1 MIKQLFS
8 VMCLLL
14 ASFVCFAQTISLTG
28 QQFNDWQDDVDLTT
42 TTGVFYTASNV
53 TLVPGEVKFRENH
66 SWDNS
71 WGAPSFPVGIAS
83 LNVQVN
89 ISVNVA
95 GTYNIVFN
103 KLTGV
108 YAFVLT
114 SYPRISL
121 VGQNIGTPW
130 QTDVFLNTTNG
141 INYTL
146 SNYSLVSGDIKFR
159 LEAGWVVSWGKGD
172 NLFPIGL
179 AVLGGADI
187 NATVAGTY
195 DISFNVLTGVYIFSQ
210 TMAVSDSTKKQ
221 VALNTLVKEDLKF
234 SQQVKTVQVYSMDG
248 KLHKTYSNVSI
259 VNMSD
264 LTTGHY
270 ILKIQTN
277 ENEMFTQRIMKN

>member
-1 MIKQLFS
+1 
-8 VMCLLL
+8 MCLLL
-14 ASFVCFAQTISLTG
+14 ASFVCYAQTISLTG
-28 QQFNDWQDDVDLTT
+28 QQFNNWQTDVDLTT
-42 TTGVFYTASNV
+42 TTGILYTATNV
-53 TLVPGEVKFRENH
+53 SLVPGEVKFRENH

-71 WGAPSFPVGIAS
+71 WGSPSFPVGIGG

-89 ISVNVA
+89 ILVNVA

-114 SYPRISL
+114 SFPRVSL

-146 SNYSLVSGDIKFR
+146 SNYNLVSGDIKFR
-159 LEAGWVVSWGKGD
+159 LEAGWLVSWGQGD

-179 AVLGGADI
+179 VVLGGADI

-195 DISFNVLTGVYIFSQ
+195 DISFNVVTGVYIFSQ
-210 TMAVSDSTKKQ
+210 TMAVSDTTKKQ
-221 VALNTLVKEDLKF
+221 VVLNTFVKEDLKF
-234 SQQVKTVQVYSMDG
+234 SQQVRTVQVYSMDG
-248 KLHKTYSNVSI
+248 KLHKTYNNVSTI
-259 VNMSD
+259 NMSD
-264 LTTGHY
+264 LTMGHY

>member
-8 VMCLLL
+8 IMCLLL
-14 ASFVCFAQTISLTG
+14 ASFVCYAQTISLTG
-28 QQFNDWQDDVDLTT
+28 QQFNNWQEDVDLTS
-42 TTGVFYTASNV
+42 TTGILYTATNV

-66 SWDNS
+66 SWNNS
-71 WGAPSFPVGIAS
+71 WGANSFPVGIAG

-89 ISVNVA
+89 ILVNVA

-114 SYPRISL
+114 SFPRISL

-130 QTDVFLNTTNG
+130 QTDVFLNTNNG

-146 SNYSLVSGDIKFR
+146 SNYNLVSGDIKFR

-179 AVLGGADI
+179 AVLGGTDI
-187 NATVAGTY
+187 NANVAGIY

-210 TMAVSDSTKKQ
+210 TMAVSDATKRQ
-221 VALNTLVKEDLKF
+221 MVLNTLVKEDLKF

-248 KLHKTYSNVSI
+248 KLHKTYNNVSTI
-259 VNMSD
+259 NMSD

-270 ILKIQTN
+270 ILKIQTS